1 MRGKTNHPRP
11 EKPKARASEPKPP
24 RVTVLELASDEVAP
38 ADPVDDELPKKLY
51 RDERPPPPPPPEE
64 LRVEHAALVCG
75 SAGAA
80 IVGEAG
86 SQLSRGI
93 SA

>member
-1 MRGKTNHPRP
+1 
-11 EKPKARASEPKPP
+11 
-24 RVTVLELASDEVAP
+24 VTVLELASDEVAP
-38 ADPVDDELPKKLY
+38 AAPPDDELPKKLY
-51 RDERPPPPPPPEE
+51 RDERPPPPPEE
-64 LRVEHAALVCG
+64 LRVEHAVLVCG

-80 IVGEAG
+80 IPGEAG

>member
-1 MRGKTNHPRP
+1 MRRKTNHPRP

-24 RVTVLELASDEVAP
+24 RVTLLELESDEVAP
-38 ADPVDDELPKKLY
+38 ADPPDDELPKKLY
-51 RDERPPPPPPPEE
+51 RDERPPPPPEE
-64 LRVEHAALVCG
+64 LRVEHPGLACG